1 MFGARTVC
9 AQLLLCAVVARRG
22 AKTFE
27 EENGH
32 DTVALSMANRGL
44 QLKLSPVGPASISTL
59 NPLAELRAHYQRM
72 VTVKFDGII
81 PRDYR
86 IVFNPFLRRLTGRIT
101 YSQKLIEISRYHFTK
116 YGMKDAIATLEHE
129 LLHLYL
135 HRLGLPSGHNK
146 HFKRHAAKKGIRV
159 FHANAYPRNRISP
172 YRWLYECPH
181 CSRMVSRRRRT
192 EGLAC
197 GICCRAHAGGAW
209 DPHYELAFLS
219 RVRMV

>member
-1 MFGARTVC
+1 MPLKIAPARVAARATLTGQPFGA
-9 AQLLLCAVVARRG
+9 L
-22 AKTFE
+22 
-27 EENGH
+27 
-32 DTVALSMANRGL
+32 D
-44 QLKLSPVGPASISTL
+44 
-59 NPLAELRAHYQRM
+59 PLGDLRAHYQRV
-72 VTVKFDGII
+72 VTTKFDGII

-101 YSQKLIEISRYHFTK
+101 YSQKLVEISRYHFTK

-146 HFKRHAAKKGIRV
+146 DFKRLAAKKGIRV
-159 FHANAYPRNRISP
+159 FHANAYPRNQSTPFR
-172 YRWLYECPH
+172 YLYECPR
-181 CSRMVSRRRRT
+181 CGRMVSRMRRT

-197 GICCRAHAGGAW
+197 GICCRAHCSGAW
-209 DPHYELAFLS
+209 DARYELTLIS